1 MSENG
6 HDEDSIPAT
15 AAAPAPAAGQ
25 AIPQF
30 SVNVQFVKDLSFENP
45 NAPQSLVAG
54 KEPPNVQVQVNVA
67 ARNLMQDVFEV
78 ILSITGKASH
88 GADTAFIVEVA
99 YGGVFTLT
107 NVPEDAMRPLLL
119 IECPRFL
126 FPFAR
131 AVIAD
136 ATREGGFPPLM
147 IQPIDF
153 VELYRRQGGGEA
165 VGPTPVATA

>member
-1 MSENG
+1 MSEISNG
-6 HDEDSIPAT
+6 SDG
-15 AAAPAPAAGQ
+15 APIQDPQ
-25 AIPQF
+25 TPPQF
-30 SVNVQFVKDLSFENP
+30 SVNVQYVKDLSFENP

-54 KEPPNVQVQVNVA
+54 KEPPQVSVQVNVA
-67 ARNLMQDVFEV
+67 ARGLTQDVFEV
-78 ILSITGKASH
+78 VLSVTGKATH

-99 YGGVFTLT
+99 YGGVFTLQ
-107 NVPEDAMRPLLL
+107 NVPEEHVRPLLL

-131 AVIAD
+131 AIIAD

-153 VELYRRQGGGEA
+153 VELYRRQSQLAET
-165 VGPTPVATA
+165 TPVANA